1 MALKWVFLA
10 PCEEKWVVERPKS
23 LYLRRD
29 QPSLA
34 NPTFP
39 TTWRS
44 GHDSPDSSGQFFG
57 GAISALEDPKLILEQ
72 NIREL
77 NDQVPKMNEN
87 IATVKANVMML
98 QKEVKKYE
106 QELADVTS
114 KIKAG
119 IQAGRDDIAER
130 YAMRLESVRENVAST
145 KEQLKYASAAYDK
158 ALQVK
163 KAFMREKERKI
174 AEAKDALRAHER
186 AKWQAKVADTLESF
200 EVTGID
206 QTHDEM
212 LNRIQEQTAKN
223 EARME
228 MALDSVD
235 TETMQIEEDAQQIRA
250 SELVKQFKLEMG
262 MGDTSGAQEEPQ
274 LDVSDQEAETGG
286 KTIGRERSQN

>member
-1 MALKWVFLA
+1 MSIWSRFTRFV
-10 PCEEKWVVERPKS
+10 KS
-23 LYLRRD
+23 V
-29 QPSLA
+29 
-34 NPTFP
+34 
-39 TTWRS
+39 
-44 GHDSPDSSGQFFG
+44 FG

-98 QKEVKKYE
+98 QKEVRKYE
-106 QELADVTS
+106 NELADVTA

-130 YAMRLESVRENVAST
+130 YAMRLESIKENLRST

-158 ALQVK
+158 AIQVK

-200 EVTGID
+200 EVAGID

-212 LNRIQEQTAKN
+212 ITKIQEQTAMN

-235 TETMQIEEDAQQIRA
+235 TETMQIEEDAQKIRA
-250 SELVKQFKLEMG
+250 AELVKQFKLEMG
-262 MGDTSGAQEEPQ
+262 MGDTSGAEEEPQ
-274 LDVSDQEAETGG
+274 LDVSEQESESSG
-286 KTIGRERSQN
+286 KTIGRDRTQN

>member
-1 MALKWVFLA
+1 MSIWSRFTRLLK
-10 PCEEKWVVERPKS
+10 S
-23 LYLRRD
+23 I
-29 QPSLA
+29 
-34 NPTFP
+34 
-39 TTWRS
+39 
-44 GHDSPDSSGQFFG
+44 FG
-57 GAISALEDPKLILEQ
+57 GAISSLEDPKLILEQ

-87 IATVKANVMML
+87 IATVKANVMLL
-98 QKEVKKYE
+98 QKELKKYDSE
-106 QELADVTS
+106 VTDLTS

-130 YAMRLESVRENVAST
+130 YALRLQTIQENQGRT
-145 KEQLKYASAAYDK
+145 KEQLAYATAAYDK

-174 AEAKDALRAHER
+174 GEAKEALRAHER

-228 MALDSVD
+228 MALDSID
-235 TETMQIEEDAQQIRA
+235 TQALQIEEDAEKIRA

-262 MGDTSGAQEEPQ
+262 VGDTSAAKTEPT
-274 LDVSDQEAETGG
+274 LEVPEADLEAGG
-286 KTIGRERSQN
+286 KTIGKQRSKNS

>member
-1 MALKWVFLA
+1 M
-10 PCEEKWVVERPKS
+10 
-23 LYLRRD
+23 
-29 QPSLA
+29 
-34 NPTFP
+34 
-39 TTWRS
+39 
-44 GHDSPDSSGQFFG
+44 
-57 GAISALEDPKLILEQ
+57 EDPKLILEQ

-87 IATVKANVMML
+87 IATVKANVMLL
-98 QKEVKKYE
+98 QKEHKKY
-106 QELADVTS
+106 QRELEDLTA

-130 YAMRLESVRENVAST
+130 YALRLQSAQESMQRTE
-145 KEQLKYASAAYDK
+145 EQLSYASAAYDK

-174 AEAKDALRAHER
+174 GEAKEALRAHER

-200 EVTGID
+200 EVTGVD

-228 MALDSVD
+228 MALDSID
-235 TETMQIEEDAQQIRA
+235 TQALQIEEDAQKIRA

-262 MGDTSGAQEEPQ
+262 VGDTSAAKGEPELEVPDAEVESEKTVGKQ
-274 LDVSDQEAETGG
+274 RTRSD
-286 KTIGRERSQN
+286 S

>member
-1 MALKWVFLA
+1 MSIWARFTRFV
-10 PCEEKWVVERPKS
+10 KS
-23 LYLRRD
+23 V
-29 QPSLA
+29 
-34 NPTFP
+34 
-39 TTWRS
+39 
-44 GHDSPDSSGQFFG
+44 FG

-98 QKEVKKYE
+98 QKEVRKYE
-106 QELADVTS
+106 NELTDLTS

-130 YAMRLESVRENVAST
+130 YAMRLESTRENLAST

-200 EVTGID
+200 EVAGID

-212 LNRIQEQTAKN
+212 LTRLQEQTARN

-235 TETMQIEEDAQQIRA
+235 TVGMQIEEDAQQIRA

-262 MGDTSGAQEEPQ
+262 VGDTSGSSEEPQ
-274 LDVSDQEAETGG
+274 LDIADQEEESAG
-286 KTIGRERSQN
+286 KTIGKQRTQN

>member
-1 MALKWVFLA
+1 MSIWARFS
-10 PCEEKWVVERPKS
+10 RFIKS
-23 LYLRRD
+23 I
-29 QPSLA
+29 
-34 NPTFP
+34 
-39 TTWRS
+39 
-44 GHDSPDSSGQFFG
+44 FG

-87 IATVKANVMML
+87 IATVKANVML
-98 QKEVKKYE
+98 LRKEVQRYE
-106 QELADVTS
+106 TEQTDLTS

-130 YAMRLESVRENVAST
+130 YAMRLESVQEGLTRT
-145 KEQLKYASAAYDK
+145 KEQLRYGSAAYDK
-158 ALQVK
+158 AIQVK

-174 AEAKDALRAHER
+174 SEAKDALRAHER
-186 AKWQAKVADTLESF
+186 AKWQAKVADTLEAF

-212 LNRIQEQTAKN
+212 INRLNEQTAKN

-235 TETMQIEEDAQQIRA
+235 TEAMMIEEDAQKIRA

-262 MGDTSGAQEEPQ
+262 MGDTSGSKEDPE
-274 LDVSDQEAETGG
+274 LDVPEQELESGG
-286 KTIGRERSQN
+286 KTIGKQRTQN

>member
-1 MALKWVFLA
+1 MSIWARFTRFV
-10 PCEEKWVVERPKS
+10 KS
-23 LYLRRD
+23 V
-29 QPSLA
+29 
-34 NPTFP
+34 
-39 TTWRS
+39 
-44 GHDSPDSSGQFFG
+44 FG

-98 QKEVKKYE
+98 QKEVRKYE
-106 QELADVTS
+106 NELTDLTS

-130 YAMRLESVRENVAST
+130 YAMRLESTRENLAST

-200 EVTGID
+200 EVAGID
-206 QTHDEM
+206 KTHDEM
-212 LNRIQEQTAKN
+212 LTRLQEQTARN

-235 TETMQIEEDAQQIRA
+235 TVGMQIEEDAQQIRA

-262 MGDTSGAQEEPQ
+262 VGDTSGSSEEPQ
-274 LDVSDQEAETGG
+274 LDIADQEEESAG
-286 KTIGRERSQN
+286 KTIGKQRTQN

>member
-1 MALKWVFLA
+1 MSVWSRFKRFV
-10 PCEEKWVVERPKS
+10 KS
-23 LYLRRD
+23 V
-29 QPSLA
+29 
-34 NPTFP
+34 
-39 TTWRS
+39 
-44 GHDSPDSSGQFFG
+44 FG

-98 QKEVKKYE
+98 QKEVRKYE
-106 QELADVTS
+106 REQADLTA

-130 YAMRLESVRENVAST
+130 YAMRLESVRDNVAST

-200 EVTGID
+200 EVAGID

-212 LNRIQEQTAKN
+212 ISRIQEKTALN

-228 MALDSVD
+228 LALDSVD
-235 TETMQIEEDAQQIRA
+235 TEALQIEEDAQQIRA

-262 MGDTSGAQEEPQ
+262 IGDTSGSEEEPQ
-274 LDVSDQEAETGG
+274 LDISEKEADTSG
-286 KTIGRERSQN
+286 KTIGKERSKS